1 MRRRTK
7 AALVTGL
14 MAAML
19 GVGVGVASA
28 DDDFS
33 ILALVCAAFER
44 ESLLWIMAGCRALDN
59 PNPQA

>member
-7 AALVTGL
+7 AALVAGL
-14 MAAML
+14 MA
-19 GVGVGVASA
+19 VALVFGAGAAYA

-33 ILALVCAAFER
+33 VLKLICAAFER
-44 ESLLWIMAGCRALDN
+44 ESGLWILAGCRALDN